1 MEAASGDKRDLA
13 VRWRREEEESEKQEE
28 EGRIRCLSV
37 YCNYSYT
44 SRSQRLSNY
53 LSCCVHICEKDT
65 TAAGA
70 LTIRCPVN
78 HLSAVCGGHACISL
92 IHLLLECLV

>member
-13 VRWRREEEESEKQEE
+13 LRWRREEEESEKQEE
-28 EGRIRCLSV
+28 EFAVCQFTVIIVTRHDHRDIS
-37 YCNYSYT
+37 S
-44 SRSQRLSNY
+44 Y

-65 TAAGA
+65 TAGGA

-92 IHLLLECLV
+92 IHLLLKCLV